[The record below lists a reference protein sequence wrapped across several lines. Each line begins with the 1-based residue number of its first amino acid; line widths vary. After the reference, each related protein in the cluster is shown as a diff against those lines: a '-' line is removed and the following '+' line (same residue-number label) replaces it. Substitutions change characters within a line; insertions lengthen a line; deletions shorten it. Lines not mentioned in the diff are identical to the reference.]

1 MIDTQHLKDFAPT
14 GTLRGGVVVAPAKS
28 MSFATKDGDGA
39 AQGVPV
45 DLLNG
50 FAAMLGVPL
59 AVTEFPNSGQLTDAV
74 AEGRIDIGFMPR
86 DAAREARVAFGPSF
100 YLMGSTYL
108 VPAGSEIFT
117 IDEVNRDGIR
127 IVAIAN
133 TTTGRSARR
142 TAPLAS
148 VEEVASVDIMTDMA
162 QRGAADAF
170 ALSHDSFVG
179 LLPRIPGARVLPGQ
193 FQQTGIGVAVPPG
206 RPGALAL
213 ARQLIEEA
221 KANGLVRRA
230 FDAAGFPDAA
240 VAPLET

>member
-1 MIDTQHLKDFAPT
+1 MIDLANLQSLAPT

-28 MSFATKDGDGA
+28 ISFATKGDDGA

-45 DLLNG
+45 DLLHG
-50 FAAMLGVPL
+50 FAALLNVPL
-59 AVTEFPNSGQLTDAV
+59 SLTEFPNSGQLTDAI
-74 AEGRIDIGFMPR
+74 AEGRCDIGFMPR

-117 IDEVNRDGIR
+117 IEQVNREGIR

-133 TTTGRSARR
+133 TTTARAARR
-142 TAPLAS
+142 TAPLAT
-148 VEEVASVDIMTDMA
+148 VEEVPSVDIMTAMA
-162 QRGAADAF
+162 QRGEADAF
-170 ALSHDSFVG
+170 ALSHDSFIG

-206 RPGALAL
+206 RPGALTL
-213 ARQLIEEA
+213 AGQLIEEG

-230 FDAAGFPDAA
+230 FDAAGFTDAA
-240 VAPLET
+240 VAPLEI

>member
-1 MIDTQHLKDFAPT
+1 MLDLSHLSDLAPT
-14 GTLRGGVVVAPAKS
+14 GTLRGGLVVAPAKS
-28 MSFATKDGDGA
+28 MSFATRDEGGA

-50 FAAMLGVPL
+50 FAATLNVPL
-59 AVTEFPNSGQLTDAV
+59 ALTEFPNSGQLTDAI
-74 AEGRIDIGFMPR
+74 AEARCDIGFMPR

-117 IDEVNRDGIR
+117 IEAVNREGIR

-133 TTTGRSARR
+133 TTTARAARR
-142 TAPLAS
+142 TAPLAT
-148 VEEVASVDIMTDMA
+148 VDEIASVDQMTEMA

-170 ALSHDSFVG
+170 ALSHDSFIG

-193 FQQTGIGVAVPPG
+193 FQQTGIAPAVPPG
-206 RPGALAL
+206 RPGALVL

-221 KANGLVRRA
+221 KTNGLVRRA
-230 FDAAGFPDAA
+230 FDAAGFVDAA
-240 VAPLET
+240 VAPLDN

>member
-1 MIDTQHLKDFAPT
+1 MIDTQHLKDLAPT

-28 MSFATKDGDGA
+28 MSFATKGDDGA

-59 AVTEFPNSGQLTDAV
+59 ALTEFSNSGQLTDALT
-74 AEGRIDIGFMPR
+74 EGRIDIGFMPR

-108 VPAGSEIFT
+108 VPAGSQIVT
-117 IDEVNRDGIR
+117 IDEVNRAGIR

-148 VEEVASVDIMTDMA
+148 VEEVSSVDIMTDMA

-221 KANGLVRRA
+221 KVSGLVRRA

>member
-1 MIDTQHLKDFAPT
+1 MLDLTNLNDLAPT
-14 GTLRGGVVVAPAKS
+14 GTLRGGIVVAPAKS
-28 MSFATKDGDGA
+28 LSFATKDDDGA

-45 DLLNG
+45 DLLHG
-50 FAAMLGVPL
+50 FAALLNVPL
-59 AVTEFPNSGQLTDAV
+59 AFAEFPNSGQLTDAI
-74 AEGRIDIGFMPR
+74 AEGACDIGFMPR

-117 IDEVNRDGIR
+117 IEQVNREGIR

-133 TTTGRSARR
+133 TTTARAARR

-148 VEEVASVDIMTDMA
+148 VEEVATVDLMTAMA
-162 QRGAADAF
+162 QRGEADAF
-170 ALSHDSFVG
+170 ALSHDSFIG
-179 LLPRIPGARVLPGQ
+179 LLPKIPGARVLPGQ

-206 RPGALAL
+206 RPGAVVL
-213 ARQLIEEA
+213 ARQLIETA

-230 FDAAGFPDAA
+230 FDAAGFVDAA
-240 VAPLET
+240 VAPLDD

>member
-1 MIDTQHLKDFAPT
+1 MLDLSHVNSLAPT

-28 MSFATKDGDGA
+28 MSFATKADDGA
-39 AQGVPV
+39 VQGVPV
-45 DLLNG
+45 DLLHG
-50 FAAMLGVPL
+50 FAALIDVPL
-59 AVTEFPNSGQLTDAV
+59 SLSEFPNSGQLTDAV

-108 VPAGSEIFT
+108 VPAGSAIVS

-133 TTTGRSARR
+133 TTTARSARR
-142 TAPLAS
+142 TAPLAF
-148 VEEVASVDIMTDMA
+148 VEEVPSVDIMTDMA
-162 QRGAADAF
+162 QRGEGDAF
-170 ALSHDSFVG
+170 ALSHDSFIG
-179 LLPRIPGARVLPGQ
+179 LLPKIPGARVLPGQ

-206 RPGALAL
+206 RPRALAL
-213 ARQLIEEA
+213 ARQLIETA

-230 FDAAGFPDAA
+230 FDAAGFADAA
-240 VAPLET
+240 VAPLES

>member
-1 MIDTQHLKDFAPT
+1 MIDLTHLQSLAPT

-28 MSFATKDGDGA
+28 MSFATKADDGVV
-39 AQGVPV
+39 QGVPV
-45 DLLNG
+45 DLLHG
-50 FAAMLGVPL
+50 FAATLGVPL
-59 AVTEFPNSGQLTDAV
+59 SLTEFPNSGQLTDAI
-74 AEGRIDIGFMPR
+74 AEGVCDIGFMPR

-117 IDEVNRDGIR
+117 IEQVNHDGIR

-148 VEEVASVDIMTDMA
+148 VEEVASVDIMTAMA
-162 QRGAADAF
+162 QRGQADAF
-170 ALSHDSFVG
+170 ALSHDSFIG
-179 LLPRIPGARVLPGQ
+179 LLPKIPGARVLPGQ
-193 FQQTGIGVAVPPG
+193 FQQTGIAPAVPPG

-213 ARQLIEEA
+213 AHALIEDA
-221 KANGLVRRA
+221 KLNGKVRCA

-240 VAPLET
+240 VAPLES

>member
-1 MIDTQHLKDFAPT
+1 MIDLTLVKDLAPT

-28 MSFATKDGDGA
+28 MSFATKDSDGVV
-39 AQGVPV
+39 QGVPV

-50 FAAMLGVPL
+50 FAALLHVPL
-59 AVTEFPNSGQLTDAV
+59 ALTEFPNSGQLTDAI
-74 AEGRIDIGFMPR
+74 ASGSCDIGFMPR

-117 IDEVNRDGIR
+117 IEAVNREGIR

-133 TTTGRSARR
+133 TTTARAARR
-142 TAPLAS
+142 TAPLAM
-148 VEEVASVDIMTDMA
+148 VEEVGSVDVMTAMA
-162 QRGAADAF
+162 QRGEADAF
-170 ALSHDSFVG
+170 ALSHDSFIG

-206 RPGALAL
+206 RPGALTL
-213 ARQLIEEA
+213 ARQLIEEG

-230 FDAAGFPDAA
+230 FDAAGFVDAA
-240 VAPLET
+240 VAPLEA

>member
-1 MIDTQHLKDFAPT
+1 MIDLTHLKDLAPT

-28 MSFATKDGDGA
+28 MSFATKDDDGA

-59 AVTEFPNSGQLTDAV
+59 ALTEFPNSGQLTDAV

-108 VPAGSEIFT
+108 VPAGSEIVT

-148 VEEVASVDIMTDMA
+148 VEEVSSVDIMTDMA

>member
-1 MIDTQHLKDFAPT
+1 MIDLTLVKDLAPT

-28 MSFATKDGDGA
+28 MSFATREEGGA

-45 DLLNG
+45 DLLHG
-50 FAAMLGVPL
+50 FAATLNVPL
-59 AVTEFPNSGQLTDAV
+59 DLTEFPNSGQLTDAI
-74 AEGRIDIGFMPR
+74 AEGRCDIGFMPR

-117 IDEVNRDGIR
+117 IEQVNRAGIR

-133 TTTGRSARR
+133 TTTARAARR
-142 TAPLAS
+142 TAPLAM
-148 VEEVASVDIMTDMA
+148 VEEVGSVDVMTAMA
-162 QRGAADAF
+162 QRGEADAF
-170 ALSHDSFVG
+170 ALSHDSFIG

-206 RPGALAL
+206 RPGALTL
-213 ARQLIEEA
+213 ARQLIEEG

-230 FDAAGFPDAA
+230 FDAAGFVDAA
-240 VAPLET
+240 VAPLEN